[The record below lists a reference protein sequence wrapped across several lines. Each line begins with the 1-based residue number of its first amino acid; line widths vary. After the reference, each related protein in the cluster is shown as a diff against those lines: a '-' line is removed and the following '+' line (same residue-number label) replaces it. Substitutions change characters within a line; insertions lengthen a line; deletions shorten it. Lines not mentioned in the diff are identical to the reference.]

1 MALFGIHDIFGELV
15 VLLLIAAIIGAL
27 ALRFRQ
33 PVVIGF
39 ILVGILIGPSGVYW
53 IKAKDQIHLF
63 AEMGL
68 ALLLFI
74 VGLKLDLRLIRTM
87 GTTALIAGLG
97 QVAATTAVGFLL
109 ALALG
114 MPPLTALYIAIALTL
129 SSTIIIVKLLSDKHE
144 TDSLHGRITLG
155 ILIVQ
160 DLVVVLAMLAV
171 SAIGSPTALH
181 PAAQTAIILLKG
193 AGLLAGV
200 GVMTFVVFPRM
211 LPILAR
217 NAELLVLV
225 SIAWALALALLGELL
240 GFGKEIGAFLAGVSL
255 ASTAYREIL
264 GAKLVS
270 LRDFLLLFFFVE
282 LGSRLHLGGL
292 GSAIVASAALTLF
305 VLIGKPLITLIVMG
319 LMGYRRRTGFMVGAS
334 LAQISEFSL
343 ILVAMGVSA
352 GHLGNEASGIVTLVG
367 LISIGL
373 SSYLIQHAQ
382 PLYDRLAPRLKIFE
396 RPIVHP
402 EDTKA
407 ALTAPFDVVLFGL
420 GSYGTGIAAHLQE
433 RGRSVLGVDFDPQAV
448 RGWEERGWPAAFG
461 DAEDPDFAA
470 TLPLAAARWVVSAI
484 RDPQINRAL
493 AHAVRHA
500 GYAGNLAFTAR
511 SRPEGEL
518 VISDQPGLLFVP
530 FDDAAAQAVDL
541 LFLRED
547 EIARE
552 TMDQMIAS
560 ISDHYVVCGYGRMG
574 QQIVRDFQRQG
585 MSFVVVEDNPEQL
598 PRLKEQNIPHVIGK
612 ASLDEVLIAAGIS
625 RARGLIAV
633 ASSDEENVFIV
644 LTARGLNH
652 KLHIVARSIRE
663 ENEDK
668 LRRAG
673 ADRVMSPYILGGRR
687 MAAAVTKPG
696 VMDFLDLVLHS
707 DAIATEIGHIGVP
720 EGACCV
726 GQTIQQLGLWQA
738 CGVTVL
744 AVQRTGELHAN
755 PCPDF
760 LLQEGDELILMGTQ
774 AQIDTAQAFLAQPAT
789 VDVAEGGQS

>member
-1 MALFGIHDIFGELV
+1 MEQFGIHDIFGELV
-15 VLLLIAAIIGAL
+15 VLLLIATIIGAL

-53 IKAKDQIHLF
+53 IKSKDEIHLF

-87 GTTALIAGLG
+87 GPTALIAGLG
-97 QVAATTAVGFLL
+97 QVVVTSGAGYLL
-109 ALALG
+109 AFALG
-114 MPPLTALYIAIALTL
+114 MPPLTALYLAIALAL

-171 SAIGSPTALH
+171 SAFDNPTAAH
-181 PAAQTAIILLKG
+181 PAVQVAFILLKG
-193 AGLLAGV
+193 LGLIAGV
-200 GVMTFVVFPRM
+200 WVMTFVVFPRM

-217 NAELLVLV
+217 SAELLVLV
-225 SIAWALALALLGELL
+225 SIAWALALALLGEML
-240 GFGKEIGAFLAGVSL
+240 GFGKEIGAFIAGVSL

-270 LRDFLLLFFFVE
+270 LRDFLLLFFFIE
-282 LGSRLHLGGL
+282 LGSRLNLAGL
-292 GSAIVASAALTLF
+292 GSAIIASSVLALF
-305 VLIGKPLITLIVMG
+305 VLIGKPVLTMIVMG

-343 ILVAMGVSA
+343 ILIAMGVSA
-352 GHLGNEASGIVTLVG
+352 GHLGEGASGLVTLVG

-373 SSYLIQHAQ
+373 SSYLIQYAQ
-382 PLYDRLAPRLKIFE
+382 PLYDRLAPSLKIFE
-396 RPIVHP
+396 RPIVHR

-407 ALTAPFDVVLFGL
+407 ALAVPVDVVLFGL
-420 GSYGTGIAAHLQE
+420 GGYGTSIAAHLQD

-448 RGWEERGWPAAFG
+448 RGWESRGWTAAFG

-470 TLPLAAARWVVSAI
+470 TLPLAQARWVVSAI

-518 VISDQPGLLFVP
+518 VIREHTGLLFVP
-530 FDDAAAQAVDL
+530 FDDASAQAVDL
-541 LFLRED
+541 LFLREE

-552 TMDQMIAS
+552 TMDKLIAS
-560 ISDHYVVCGYGRMG
+560 IHDHYVVCGYGRMG

-585 MSFVVVEDNPEQL
+585 MKFVVVEDNPEQL
-598 PRLKEQNIPHVIGK
+598 PRLKEQNIPHVIGN
-612 ASLDEVLIAAGIS
+612 ASLDEVLIEAGIT

-644 LTARGLNH
+644 LTARGLNQQ
-652 KLHIVARSIRE
+652 LHIVARSIRE

-687 MAAAVTKPG
+687 MATAVIRPG

-707 DAIATEIGHIGVP
+707 DAIATEIGHIAVP
-720 EGACCV
+720 SGSGCV

-744 AVQRTGELHAN
+744 AVQRASDLHAN

-760 LLQEGDELILMGTQ
+760 LLQEGDELIIMGTQ
-774 AQIDTAQAFLAQPAT
+774 PQIDSAQDYLAAKPVNSSSVST
-789 VDVAEGGQS
+789 N